1 MIIII
6 VITKIM
12 TNVKRRAGSG
22 HDCPCHGRKPD
33 PPCFGARQGCAGSRP
48 DVQTYEDRDC
58 AIATE
63 RLRKI
68 AIALTPI
75 AKARADRYRSRPV
88 ANRCTLSELL
98 FLFLCSFLYIFCTYG
113 KNMAARIGLRESS
126 TNVKTCSQNPR
137 TSGSW

>member
-1 MIIII
+1 MSNAGPAVVTI
-6 VITKIM
+6 V
-12 TNVKRRAGSG
+12 
-22 HDCPCHGRKPD
+22 HGRKPD
-33 PPCFGARQGCAGSRP
+33 PPCFGSRQGCAGSRP

-88 ANRCTLSELL
+88 ANRYTLSELL
-98 FLFLCSFLYIFCTYG
+98 FLFLCSLLYIFCTYG